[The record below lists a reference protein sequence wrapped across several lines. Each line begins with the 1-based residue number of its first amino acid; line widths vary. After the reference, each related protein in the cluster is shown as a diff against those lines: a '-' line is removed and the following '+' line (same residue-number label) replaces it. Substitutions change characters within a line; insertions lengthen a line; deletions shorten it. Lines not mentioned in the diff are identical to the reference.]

1 MLRSRDDFVGKDPDA
16 DPHLLALKGHISR
29 MMALFDPANADS
41 STFVSARNLLPV
53 SFRSSVTD
61 CLCSQEARARAMVVF
76 EQQIA
81 TAQLGRAQMRDP
93 IASYNKMP
101 LADLQAMMPS
111 FPFSLCILRSQ
122 SSQ

>member
-1 MLRSRDDFVGKDPDA
+1 
-16 DPHLLALKGHISR
+16 
-29 MMALFDPANADS
+29 
-41 STFVSARNLLPV
+41 
-53 SFRSSVTD
+53 
-61 CLCSQEARARAMVVF
+61 MVVF

-122 SSQ
+122 SSHEIRRFTAVQLIWHDH